1 MYFNTNWGGTLRWRS
16 LRKPAEGFHPPQD
29 LLDELPFL
37 LTDVIA
43 LLPSANVRQQFGP
56 KRLQFLEDPLD
67 DVSLSGEQ
75 RLGTPGV
82 HAIERRLVE
91 RGWLHDTPR
100 SELVD
105 HHLNE
110 TDLRRGQAS
119 VGEEPREGLLR
130 GSAVHPH
137 QAPHEMGQ

>member
-1 MYFNTNWGGTLRWRS
+1 MCRIPCLIPCLAYVARVCQR
-16 LRKPAEGFHPPQD
+16 R
-29 LLDELPFL
+29 
-37 LTDVIA
+37 A
-43 LLPSANVRQQFGP
+43 LNAPCGLASSSANGRQQFRP

-67 DVSLSGEQ
+67 DVSMAGEQ
-75 RLGTPGV
+75 RLWTAGV

-100 SELVD
+100 RKLVD
-105 HHLNE
+105 HHLDE

-119 VGEEPREGLLR
+119 VGEELREGLLC
-130 GSAVHPH
+130 GGAVHPH